1 MEKVSVLKFNGMIHF
16 SFLEYTYNPLVDD
29 EEVIFSSLNK
39 LGFVQ
44 RNIHASLLYSMWT
57 QNQCIIGLRKNLS
70 IDKSKITGIGLT
82 SNDFTFDEFAVRYD
96 HECSMNVI
104 DGHNGLRL
112 ILLDEENISN
122 MIDFN
127 YSVVDKK
134 HYETTGLEYFSG
146 LVYNNYDESTLN
158 FFTKIGFKPTKQSD
172 TYHTLVSSNNRF
184 SIMLNKTKSNNEINN
199 IITDTHDVF
208 KTTSCMAV
216 TGATLKD
223 FDLTTSA
230 DLGQDL
236 NFKIV
241 GYNCA
246 AVGNK
251 ESFSIENCVDNALP
265 SMNLIFRMRKQ
276 YLNINEQL
284 LELYHANNEENI

>member
-1 MEKVSVLKFNGMIHF
+1 MVHF

-29 EEVIFSSLNK
+29 EETIFSSLNK

-44 RNIHASLLYSMWT
+44 RNIHSSLLYSMWT

-82 SNDFTFDEFAVRYD
+82 SNDFIADNLAIRFDP
-96 HECSMNVI
+96 ECSMNVI
-104 DGHNGLRL
+104 EGCNGLRI
-112 ILLDEENISN
+112 ILLDEENIAN

-134 HYETTGLEYFSG
+134 HYDTTGLEYFSG
-146 LVYNNYDESTLN
+146 IVYNSAEQNVLD
-158 FFTKIGFKPTKQSD
+158 FFQSIGFKLTKQSEM
-172 TYHTLVSSNNRF
+172 YYTLVSGNNRF
-184 SIMLNKTKSNNEINN
+184 SIMLNKLKNNNEINN
-199 IITDTHDVF
+199 IVADTHDVF

-216 TGATLKD
+216 TGVKLKEFILDKLSD
-223 FDLTTSA
+223 F
-230 DLGQDL
+230 GKDL
-236 NFKIV
+236 NYKII

-246 AVGNK
+246 AIGNK
-251 ESFSIENCVDNALP
+251 ESFTIENCVDAALP
-265 SMNLIFRMRKQ
+265 SLNLIFRMRKQ

-284 LELYHANNEENI
+284 LELYHANNTETV